1 MSAYKYNVPPDKFKD
16 GMPMN
21 NMNNQV
27 ASGLDIL
34 ARTDRLIVRQK
45 VDLLE
50 AFTGWQ
56 ENNRYVIRNSAG
68 QQIFYAFE
76 STDNCMRMCCGS
88 SRGFTINV
96 VDNLN
101 QAVLRFSREFK
112 CGAGCCWCAGI
123 CDFATHSVTVETP
136 AGEVLGFIRQQTSL
150 YKPYYDLLDSASN
163 KVLQIEGPYCIFNGP
178 MAPCDN
184 EFDVQSLDGK
194 TQVGKVC
201 KEYSGFIQEAFTN
214 ADNFSIS
221 FPVDMSV
228 KMKAVLLGALFLIDF
243 MFFEQPQQQHNQH
256 GHHYY

>member
-76 STDNCMRMCCGS
+76 S
-88 SRGFTINV
+88 
-96 VDNLN
+96 
-101 QAVLRFSREFK
+101 K
-112 CGAGCCWCAGI
+112 C
-123 CDFATHSVTVETP
+123 
-136 AGEVLGFIRQQTSL
+136 
-150 YKPYYDLLDSASN
+150 
-163 KVLQIEGPYCIFNGP
+163 
-178 MAPCDN
+178 
-184 EFDVQSLDGK
+184 
-194 TQVGKVC
+194 
-201 KEYSGFIQEAFTN
+201 
-214 ADNFSIS
+214 
-221 FPVDMSV
+221 
-228 KMKAVLLGALFLIDF
+228 
-243 MFFEQPQQQHNQH
+243 
-256 GHHYY
+256 